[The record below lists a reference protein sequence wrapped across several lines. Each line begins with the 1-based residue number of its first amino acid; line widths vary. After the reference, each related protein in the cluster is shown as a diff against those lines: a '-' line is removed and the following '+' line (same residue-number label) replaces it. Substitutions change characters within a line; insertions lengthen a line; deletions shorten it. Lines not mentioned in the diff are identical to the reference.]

1 MNREAEEKAMAQVE
15 KVNLAQKF
23 SLFSDTW
30 SPKIAGELNESYI
43 KLVKVKGEFVW
54 HHHEAEDELFLVIK
68 GRLLIRLRD
77 RDIQLG
83 EGEFVIIPR
92 GVEHMP
98 VAEEEA
104 HILLLEPKSTL
115 NTGNVQSDRTVAD
128 PERI

>member
-1 MNREAEEKAMAQVE
+1 MAQVE

-23 SLFSDTW
+23 GLFRDTW
-30 SPKIAGELNESYI
+30 SPKIAGELNDSYI

-68 GRLLIRLRD
+68 GRLLIKLRD

-83 EGEFVIIPR
+83 EGEFVVIPR

-115 NTGNVQSDRTVAD
+115 NTGSVQNDRTVAD
-128 PERI
+128 LERI